1 MSRVALLT
9 KEYPP
14 EVYGGA
20 GVHVEYLARHLA
32 GLVDVGVY
40 CFGAPRQDP
49 LVAGAYEPWE
59 ALAKDGK
66 GTALRS
72 LSADLRMAGDVAGA
86 DLVHSHTWY
95 ANFAGY
101 LARVLYEVPHV
112 MTTHSLEP
120 LRPWKAEQLGAG
132 YRLSCWVERTAVESA
147 DAVIAVSQ
155 SMRDDVLSVYPAVA
169 PERVKVVH
177 NGIDPDEFFPDPAT
191 ASLERHG
198 LDPGT
203 PYVLFVG
210 RVTRQ
215 KGITYLLQAAKTIDA
230 AVPVVLCA
238 GAADTPQIER
248 EVRAQLEE
256 LGGVR
261 KGVVWVDE
269 MLPRSELVQLMS
281 HAAVFVCPSIYE
293 PFGLIN
299 VEAMACAVPV
309 VATAVGGIPEI
320 VVHGETGFLV
330 PFEPGGDEFGSPKDP
345 EALSRDIAE
354 RVNQLLAA
362 PELAR
367 QMGAAGRRRALD
379 EFTWDAVAQKTVQ
392 IYEQVMRSFRAA

>member
-40 CFGAPRQDP
+40 CFGAPRQDA

-101 LARVLYEVPHV
+101 LARVLYQVPHV

-169 PERVKVVH
+169 PERVKVAAA
-177 NGIDPDEFFPDPAT
+177 PA
-191 ASLERHG
+191 G
-198 LDPGT
+198 
-203 PYVLFVG
+203 
-210 RVTRQ
+210 
-215 KGITYLLQAAKTIDA
+215 DA
-230 AVPVVLCA
+230 VDFCA
-238 GAADTPQIER
+238 GAADTPEIES
-248 EVRAQLEE
+248 EVRAQLDE

-320 VVHGETGFLV
+320 VVDGETGILV
-330 PFEPGGDEFGSPKDP
+330 PFETGGDEFGSPKDP
-345 EALSRDIAE
+345 EAFSRGIAE
-354 RVNQLLAA
+354 RVNQLLAE

-367 QMGAAGRRRALD
+367 RMGAAGRRRALD
-379 EFTWDAVAQKTVQ
+379 EFTWEAVAKKTVQ
-392 IYEQVMRSFRAA
+392 VYEQVMGSFRAA